1 MAARDRPVPASPP
14 GRAGGGEGSSDLTGS
29 VILACEMIEDE
40 VRLAL
45 ERLAPESRPPVIW
58 VESGLHDRP
67 ERLRLALQELI
78 DLLDEGALA
87 DSPVVLPSVRPGQ
100 GAPDERR
107 EEVVLQDPVHEVIL
121 ALGFCGKGLE
131 GLRSRQLRM
140 VFPRVDD
147 CISLFLNHGC
157 TREKI
162 PRDSRSYYLTRGW
175 FSHNSSVSQE
185 FEDWVNRFGAERAA
199 SLRKAMFQ
207 GYERVSLIDTQAYD
221 VAECVDRSQAYADD
235 LELEHVIVPG
245 SIQLLERMFAGDRG
259 SEIVVIPPGE
269 AIGFLHLF
277 TSKDA

>member
-1 MAARDRPVPASPP
+1 MAARDRPDPASPP

>member
-1 MAARDRPVPASPP
+1 VA
-14 GRAGGGEGSSDLTGS
+14 ES

-45 ERLAPESRPPVIW
+45 EGLAPERRPPLVW

-67 ERLRLALQELI
+67 ERLRAALQGLI
-78 DLLDEGALA
+78 DLLDEGALTG
-87 DSPVVLPSVRPGQ
+87 SPVALPSVRPGR
-100 GAPDERR
+100 GPAAERR
-107 EEVVLQDPVHEVIL
+107 EEVLVPPVQEVLL

-131 GLRSRQLRM
+131 GLVSRRLSL

-147 CISLFLNHGC
+147 CISLFLSHGC
-157 TREKI
+157 PREKI

-175 FSHNSSVSQE
+175 FSHDSSVHQA
-185 FEDWVNRFGAERAA
+185 FVDWTRRYGAERAA

-221 VAECVDRSQAYADD
+221 VADCIDKSQAYADD

-245 SIQLLERMFAGDRG
+245 STKLLERLFGGDRG
-259 SEIVVIPPGE
+259 GEIVTVPPGE

-277 TSKDA
+277 MANDA